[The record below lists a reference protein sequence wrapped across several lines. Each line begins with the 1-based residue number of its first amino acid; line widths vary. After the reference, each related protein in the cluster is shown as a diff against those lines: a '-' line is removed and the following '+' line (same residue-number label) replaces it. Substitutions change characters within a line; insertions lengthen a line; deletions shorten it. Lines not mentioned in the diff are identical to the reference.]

1 LVCIVAVLIRGTVT
15 QLDVGSVGGM
25 RRLLV
30 LVSVVVAVDTM
41 FFTALIPLLPHIADK
56 YNLSKA
62 GAGVF
67 ISTYAAGTLLG
78 AIPAGFATTRLS
90 PKRTVLVGLALMTA
104 ASLGFALAGDVSTL
118 GISRF
123 FQGIGSAFSWAGGL
137 AWLIARA
144 PRERRGELLGTA
156 MGAAVFGAL
165 LGPVLGVL
173 AGFVGTRAAFLGV
186 AALGAALLALAA
198 RTAGVAPEL
207 QAFRAGLLAIRDR
220 PLLAG
225 LWLITLPALLFGVLI
240 VLVPLQLNRH
250 GWGSIAIGALF
261 LATTAL
267 ETVLNP
273 MLGRLTDR
281 HGRMRPVRVALV
293 GSTLVSLALA
303 AATQPAV
310 IAPIVL
316 AAGIAYGAFYTPGL
330 ALISDGAERA
340 GVAQGLAFGLMNA
353 CWGVGALIGPAVGG
367 ALADVAGDSVPYL
380 ILAGICFAT
389 YVATRVR
396 TAEPLGDLP

>member
-1 LVCIVAVLIRGTVT
+1 
-15 QLDVGSVGGM
+15 M

-90 PKRTVLVGLALMTA
+90 PKRTVLIGLALMTT
-104 ASLGFALAGDVSTL
+104 ASLGFALAGDVWTL
-118 GISRF
+118 GVSRL
-123 FQGIGSAFSWAGGL
+123 FQGIGSSFSWAGGL
-137 AWLIARA
+137 AWLVARS

-173 AGFVGTRAAFLGV
+173 AGFVGTRAAFVGV
-186 AALGAALLALAA
+186 AVLGAALLALAA
-198 RTAGVAPEL
+198 RTAGVAPEV

-281 HGRMRPVRVALV
+281 HGLMRPVRIALV
-293 GSTLVSLALA
+293 GASLVSLALA

-330 ALISDGAERA
+330 ALISHGAERA

-353 CWGVGALIGPAVGG
+353 CWGIGALIGPAAGG

-380 ILAGICFAT
+380 ILAGICLAT
-389 YVATRVR
+389 YFATRVR
-396 TAEPLGDLP
+396 YAEPLGDLP